1 MKGEKVN
8 IKLALLVRSLQQ
20 LEKAYDK
27 LSRGVPDPKAA
38 EVNADRAL
46 EGVTSLLSDK
56 ELADKLDALI
66 IEARK
71 EFEANAAKFDAPS
84 NEQKQEL
91 FSAEVKVLRNS
102 GLGQDEIVELY
113 TVFQEVKLEKGQ
125 FVSNSEELRAYLE
138 ALHKKYKA
146 EIEASRQ
153 QPRKQKKKRKR
164 KVLQGALSATVGTTV
179 IIADSQFP
187 PLFAFSYGL
196 GGGALHQA
204 VRDFIGDPA
213 E

>member
-1 MKGEKVN
+1 MT
-8 IKLALLVRSLQQ
+8 IKLALLVKNLRQ

-27 LSRGVPDPKAA
+27 LSRGVPDPKIA
-38 EVNADRAL
+38 EANADRAL
-46 EGVTSLLSDK
+46 LRVTSLLADK
-56 ELADKLDALI
+56 ELAANLDALI

-71 EFEANAAKFDAPS
+71 EFEANAEKFDAPTD
-84 NEQKQEL
+84 EQKQEL
-91 FSAEVKVLRNS
+91 FSAEIKVLRNS
-102 GLGQDEIVELY
+102 GLGQDVIVELY
-113 TVFQEVKLEKGQ
+113 DVFQEVKLEKGQ
-125 FVSNSEELRAYLE
+125 FVSNTEELRAHLE

-153 QPRKQKKKRKR
+153 QPRKEKKKRKR
-164 KVLQGALSATVGTTV
+164 KVLQGAGSTLLGTGV

-204 VRDFIGDPA
+204 IRDFIGDPA